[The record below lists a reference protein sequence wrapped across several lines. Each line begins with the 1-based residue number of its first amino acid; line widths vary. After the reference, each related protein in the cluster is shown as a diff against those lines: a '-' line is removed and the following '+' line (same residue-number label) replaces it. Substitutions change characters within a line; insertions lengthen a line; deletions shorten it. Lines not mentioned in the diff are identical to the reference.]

1 MHIKVREIIMIA
13 MKPIILLESW
23 IFFEYQF
30 LLNRYKIIPARPEA
44 HTDNA
49 VVITNMVLDHMKDY
63 EMIYLS
69 DHEYVYLK
77 GPVLESYQQLQ

>member
-1 MHIKVREIIMIA
+1 MDLPSEIYVVDGRDINNQQ
-13 MKPIILLESW
+13 

-49 VVITNMVLDHMKDY
+49 VVITNMVLDHMNDY

-69 DHEYVYLK
+69 DHAYVYLK